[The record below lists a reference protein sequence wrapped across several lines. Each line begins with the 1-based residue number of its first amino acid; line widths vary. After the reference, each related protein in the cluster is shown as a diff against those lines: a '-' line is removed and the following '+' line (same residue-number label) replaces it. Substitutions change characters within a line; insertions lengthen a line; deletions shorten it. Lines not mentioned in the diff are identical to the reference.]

1 MNHRIYWGDARA
13 LADLADESVHLIVTS
28 PPYWALKD
36 YGHAGQI
43 GFDQSLENYL
53 ESLAQVWRECHRVLH
68 GGCRLAINVGDQFA
82 RAAHYGRYKVI
93 PLHAQIIIDAENAGF
108 DFMGSIIWQKVTSQN
123 SSGGGAVMGS
133 FPLPRNGIVK
143 LDYEHILLFKKLGV
157 APKPS
162 DAQKAAAAMTTEQWN
177 RNFAGHWQFPGE
189 KQSGHLASFPLE
201 LPRRLIQMFSFPGE
215 IVLDPFAGAATTIKA
230 AMDLERI
237 GVGYEI
243 NREFEVLMRARLGLE
258 QPDLFGTSVEWL
270 DSCAAPVDNL
280 DEGSTAMLVNPKV
293 QKFGSIIEIEDLSH
307 RAERGARLKRVISPT
322 RVELSGGEILDLRGV
337 RALQCSHADGVAALE
352 GLLKNRGI
360 FARESEGGAAYLHL
374 DNKTFVN
381 AKLIRLGV
389 CEPDGSEHRLADR
402 FAKIYEA
409 QTLHE
414 SAT

>member
-13 LADLADESVHLIVTS
+13 QSDLADESVHLIVTS

-36 YGHAGQI
+36 YGHAAQI

-123 SSGGGAVMGS
+123 ASGGGAVMGS

-215 IVLDPFAGAATTIKA
+215 IVLDPFAGAATTIRA
-230 AMDLERI
+230 AMDLNRV

-243 NREFEVLMRARLGLE
+243 NRDFEGAMRARLGLE
-258 QPDLFGTSVEWL
+258 QPDLFGARVEWIE
-270 DSCAAPVDNL
+270 SKAAPRAAR
-280 DEGSTAMLVNPKV
+280 DEGATEMLMNPKTE
-293 QKFGSIIEIEDLSH
+293 KFGSVVELDDLSH
-307 RAERGARLKRVISPT
+307 RTERGARLKRVISPNCVALT
-322 RVELSGGEILDLRGV
+322 NGETIHLRGV
-337 RALQCSHADGVAALE
+337 RALAGSHADGVAALE
-352 GLLKNRGI
+352 RLLKNRGI
-360 FARESEGGAAYLHL
+360 FARESAGGAAYLHL

-409 QTLHE
+409 QNNG
-414 SAT
+414 

>member
-13 LADLADESVHLIVTS
+13 LADLADQSVHLIVTS

-43 GFDQSLENYL
+43 GFDQSLESYL

-68 GGCRLAINVGDQFA
+68 AGCRMAINVGDGFA

-93 PLHAQIIIDAENAGF
+93 PLHAQIILDAEIAGF

-123 SSGGGAVMGS
+123 ASGGGAIMGS

-162 DAQKAAAAMTTEQWN
+162 DEQKAAAAMTTEEWN

-189 KQSGHLASFPLE
+189 KQSDHLASFPLE

-215 IVLDPFAGAATTIKA
+215 TVLDPFLGAATTIKA
-230 AMDLERI
+230 AMDLNRVGI
-237 GVGYEI
+237 GYEI
-243 NREFEVLMRARLGLE
+243 NRDWENAMRARLGLQ
-258 QPDLFGTSVEWL
+258 QPDLFGARVEWIE
-270 DSCAAPVDNL
+270 SKAAPIEHL
-280 DEGSTAMLVNPKV
+280 DKGATAMLTSPKTA
-293 QKFGSIIEIEDLSH
+293 KFGSVIEASDLNN

-322 RVELSGGEILDLRGV
+322 RIELSGGETVNLRGV
-337 RALQCSHADGVAALE
+337 RAIAEREADGVAALE
-352 GLLKNRGI
+352 RLLKNRGI
-360 FARESEGGAAYLHL
+360 FAREVENGAAYLHL

-389 CEPDGSEHRLADR
+389 CEPDESEHRLAAR

-409 QTLHE
+409 QNNG
-414 SAT
+414 